1 MSDQLS
7 EPSTA
12 AFGSPEPSDALLAR
26 LLGRDLQTATL
37 RSALYL
43 VIAAAVFATIGVLIR

>member
-1 MSDQLS
+1 MSD
-7 EPSTA
+7 TNA
-12 AFGSPEPSDALLAR
+12 AGPTPDHSDDLLAR

-43 VIAAAVFATIGVLIR
+43 LIAAAVFATLGALIR